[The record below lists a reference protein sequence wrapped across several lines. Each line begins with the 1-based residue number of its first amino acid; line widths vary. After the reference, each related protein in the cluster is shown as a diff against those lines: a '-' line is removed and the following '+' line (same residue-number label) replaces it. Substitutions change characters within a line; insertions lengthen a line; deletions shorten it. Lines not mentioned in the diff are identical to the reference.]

1 MKYFL
6 RTLEIIGL
14 LAAALFLGYLIFLM
28 YYIV

>member
-6 RTLEIIGL
+6 RTLEILGI

-28 YYIV
+28 RYVV